1 MVRGSGA
8 AWDLRKSQP
17 YECYSELD
25 FDIPVGKNGDCYDR
39 YLIRMEEMRQ
49 SVKIMKQ
56 CIALLN
62 APEGKGPVSSTD
74 GKIVPPK
81 RGEMKRSMEALIHHF
96 KLYTEGY
103 KVPEGEVYAAVEAP
117 KGEFGVYLV
126 SDGTNKP
133 YRCKMRA
140 PGLRICR
147 PWTSCAAATCWPMCR
162 PCSALSISCL
172 VRWTGE
178 FAAQAKT
185 WIKKYPKERVQSAVI
200 PLLMLAQEQDG
211 WVTKRAI
218 EKIADMLGMP
228 YIRALEV
235 ATFYTQFQLK
245 PVGTRGHIQVCGTT
259 PCMLRGSE
267 ELMEV
272 CRSKIHPEPFH
283 LNETGTLS
291 WEEVEC
297 QGACVNAPMVMIFKD
312 AYEDLTPERLAY
324 IIDRFDAGRP
334 EDINTGPQIKRTFS
348 APASGL
354 TSLTEEI
361 KPGTKK
367 TAKSTRAK
375 TSTPPAKSPAKA
387 KAVNST
393 AAVAN
398 TAKSVTS
405 RKKPASKTTVT
416 KGNATMAV
424 AATASG
430 RAKAAAPKPAAASAA
445 ASLEDKNRP
454 VGIAKPANPDECSL
468 TKIASSP
475 TSTAFYDKSL
485 KGAMARGHW
494 DNTKGSSRRAATGSS
509 TR

>member
-1 MVRGSGA
+1 MSVRRLAEESV
-8 AWDLRKSQP
+8 QP
-17 YECYSELD
+17 
-25 FDIPVGKNGDCYDR
+25 
-39 YLIRMEEMRQ
+39 
-49 SVKIMKQ
+49 
-56 CIALLN
+56 A
-62 APEGKGPVSSTD
+62 
-74 GKIVPPK
+74 
-81 RGEMKRSMEALIHHF
+81 
-96 KLYTEGY
+96 
-103 KVPEGEVYAAVEAP
+103 
-117 KGEFGVYLV
+117 EFAF
-126 SDGTNKP
+126 N
-133 YRCKMRA
+133 R
-140 PGLRICR
+140 
-147 PWTSCAAATCWPMCR
+147 
-162 PCSALSISCL
+162 
-172 VRWTGE
+172 E

-185 WIKKYPKERVQSAVI
+185 WIKKYPKERAQSAVI

-218 EKIADMLGMP
+218 ETIADMLGMP

-245 PVGTRGHIQVCGTT
+245 PVGTRAHIQVCGTT

-312 AYEDLTPERLAY
+312 SYEDLTPERLAY

-334 EDINTGPQIKRTFS
+334 EDINTGPQIKRIFS

-354 TSLTEEI
+354 SSLTEEI
-361 KPGTKK
+361 KPGSKRASK
-367 TAKSTRAK
+367 SAKAK
-375 TSTPPAKSPAKA
+375 ASTPAAKSPSKP

-398 TAKSVTS
+398 TAKLVTS
-405 RKKPASKTTVT
+405 AKKPAAKTTVT

-430 RAKAAAPKPAAASAA
+430 RAKAAADKTAAPKTAAAAKPSAASAA
-445 ASLEDKNRP
+445 PSLEDKNRP
-454 VGIAKPANPDECSL
+454 VGIAKPANPEDLKMISGVGPKIEGILHSL
-468 TKIASSP
+468 GIYTFAQVASWKK
-475 TSTAFYDKSL
+475 AEREWVDGYL
-485 KGAMARGHW
+485 KF
-494 DNTKGSSRRAATGSS
+494 KGRIEREDWVKQAKALAKGGEAEYIKVFGKKP
-509 TR
+509 R